1 MSLFPS
7 TLTGRILDDG
17 VTEPPVIEL
26 QGISAG
32 QLATVLTAYTP
43 QTEHTAHTAAIG
55 VNAAAIAA
63 LQGQVAALPAAPD
76 LTPYALASDLAA
88 AEGSILANASGLV
101 AVNTSLTQG
110 LATKAN
116 QSALDALQ
124 VEVDGKSTPASV
136 DLKLA
141 NHPTTAAM
149 NSSIASANNATLA
162 TVAATYALKSVVD
175 QLALDVAARQT
186 AAEVS
191 QAIATALLPMASTS
205 DLTAAVALR
214 TTPADVSQ
222 LIATALLPYVQQ
234 TALDAA
240 LALQDG
246 RLDAAEALI
255 AALQAAGYQTSGDLA
270 TALLGYVT
278 QGAYDAGQ
286 ALQDSRLDAADA
298 AILALQNA
306 GPYATSGDLTSLQ
319 VSLQSAIDGLLAEIA
334 TLGGATNLVN
344 APAWQGEITFDLLAG
359 TNQVRNLHAVA
370 PLSIQLAND
379 NWTLSFSVDSYSTA
393 QTDALLL
400 PKASEAWVTT
410 QLGGYYTIQGTDDA
424 ITAALTNHFTRA
436 EATANLVA
444 GITECKDY
452 TDTSLLDYSDT
463 AQMIQAIA
471 DALVPFGTI
480 VQRDAAI
487 AAALAA
493 YYTSA
498 QTDSAIAA
506 GLATIDLSP
515 YWTIAQV
522 QAAITAALV
531 PVTLSNGQSW
541 TGGPTFN
548 LLRGSNVL
556 RNLSVAGAL
565 TATFQNLDDTILI
578 ESDSYA
584 RSETY
589 TQLETGAAITAALDA
604 LNLSQY
610 RTEAQVLALI
620 AGELVPYWD
629 QSEVSSFVAGE
640 LSNYATNSSVSSS
653 ISSALSSYDSSSQV
667 DNKIITA
674 LLDFYTR
681 AETDQAIA
689 DAVSGGT
696 DLSAYYTSAQT
707 DQEIADAIAGLV
719 GVYVRW
725 TELQAPIINEI
736 NIALLDYDTSAQ
748 VDAKISGAG
757 FLDQTAGD
765 ARYFVRAPGAESGQV
780 FNLIQEQF
788 TPRIVRN
795 LLLEAPLVGDA
806 ILGNQSTLRIRSDSW
821 SKAEADARFLRT
833 NDLGP
838 LDARYFPVAPGAEG
852 SGIYNLIQTQFTP
865 KIIRNLLCQSPLSAQ
880 PILGNGSTLQISC
893 DCWSK
898 GQSDTRYPRIANFNS
913 LGQRVTDLENSPG
926 VDPTADLTVNSLTAT
941 SFVETPQLQSAAGDL
956 QIQNALVTVRKE
968 DGALLASFADGG
980 ISLDRDVT
988 VAAASTL
995 NATTADFAQL
1005 LVGSTAASGTFNSS
1019 SSVTANLEV
1028 VSNLRVEAPLVRC
1041 DPAAA
1046 ELTIQGG
1053 TNGVLVDNALRVNG
1067 ALAPEA
1073 SLPFLT
1079 LSGGSSGVQVL
1090 SPLLEQIAVGASGE
1104 TVGMVIRNASPTGAA
1119 SLLLDSNNQNGVAE
1133 LVVLSGGGVQIN
1145 SFQQFISFNNT
1156 SGLANMA
1163 IEPNIGG
1170 SNDGEVIFGYGS
1182 VNLSDRALKENVRAI
1197 PEEELQQTFDAVE
1210 PQLFDRIDGGKEQ
1223 IGFVAQDV
1231 QASGKLGATM
1241 CKTKSLDGREL
1252 MALDYQ
1258 KLSVVLWGIV
1268 KKLQRR
1274 VEKLER
1280 KKGRKDD
1287 SE

>member
-1 MSLFPS
+1 M
-7 TLTGRILDDG
+7 
-17 VTEPPVIEL
+17 
-26 QGISAG
+26 
-32 QLATVLTAYTP
+32 
-43 QTEHTAHTAAIG
+43 
-55 VNAAAIAA
+55 
-63 LQGQVAALPAAPD
+63 
-76 LTPYALASDLAA
+76 
-88 AEGSILANASGLV
+88 
-101 AVNTSLTQG
+101 
-110 LATKAN
+110 
-116 QSALDALQ
+116 
-124 VEVDGKSTPASV
+124 
-136 DLKLA
+136 
-141 NHPTTAAM
+141 
-149 NSSIASANNATLA
+149 
-162 TVAATYALKSVVD
+162 
-175 QLALDVAARQT
+175 
-186 AAEVS
+186 
-191 QAIATALLPMASTS
+191 
-205 DLTAAVALR
+205 
-214 TTPADVSQ
+214 
-222 LIATALLPYVQQ
+222 
-234 TALDAA
+234 
-240 LALQDG
+240 
-246 RLDAAEALI
+246 
-255 AALQAAGYQTSGDLA
+255 
-270 TALLGYVT
+270 
-278 QGAYDAGQ
+278 
-286 ALQDSRLDAADA
+286 
-298 AILALQNA
+298 
-306 GPYATSGDLTSLQ
+306 
-319 VSLQSAIDGLLAEIA
+319 LAEIA

-359 TNQVRNLHAVA
+359 TNQIRNLHAVA
-370 PLSIQLAND
+370 PLSIALAND
-379 NWTLSFSVDSYSTA
+379 NWTLSFACDAYSKA
-393 QTDALLL
+393 EADALLL
-400 PKASEAWVTT
+400 PKASESWVLAT
-410 QLGGYYTIQGTDDA
+410 LGNYYTVQEANDA
-424 ITAALTNHFTRA
+424 ITAALSNYFTQA
-436 EATANLVA
+436 EVTFNLVA
-444 GITECKDY
+444 AVTESKDY
-452 TDTSLLDYSDT
+452 TDAQLASYSDT
-463 AQMIQAIA
+463 AQMNQAIA
-471 DALVPFGTI
+471 DALVPYGTI

-487 AAALAA
+487 AAALAS

-515 YWTIAQV
+515 YWTIPQV

-548 LLRGSNVL
+548 LLKGTNVL

-589 TQLETGAAITAALDA
+589 TQIETGAAITAVLDA

-640 LSNYATNSSVSSS
+640 LSNYQTSSQVSSA
-653 ISSALSSYDSSSQV
+653 ISSALSSYDNSSQV

-689 DAVSGGT
+689 NAVTAGT

-765 ARYFVRAPGAESGQV
+765 ARYLVRAPGAESGQIW
-780 FNLIQEQF
+780 NLVQEQF

-852 SGIYNLIQTQFTP
+852 SGIFNLIQTQFTP
-865 KIIRNLLCQSPLSAQ
+865 KIIRNLLCQSPLSCQ

-898 GQSDTRYPRIANFNS
+898 GQSDTRYPLIANFNS

-926 VDPTADLTVNSLTAT
+926 VDPSADLAVNSLTAT
-941 SFVETPQLQSAAGDL
+941 SFVDTPELRSSAGDL
-956 QIQNALVTVRKE
+956 QVQNALVTVRKE

-988 VAAASTL
+988 VGAASTL

-1028 VSNLRVEAPLVRC
+1028 VSNLRVEAPLMRC
-1041 DPAAA
+1041 DPAAS

-1053 TNGVLVDNALRVNG
+1053 TNGVLVDDTLLVNG
-1067 ALAPEA
+1067 AIAPEA

-1090 SPLLEQIAVGASGE
+1090 SPVLEQLAVGDPGE
-1104 TVGMVIRNASPTGAA
+1104 TVGMVIRNASSTGAA

-1156 SGLANMA
+1156 SGLANLA

-1170 SNDGEVIFGYGS
+1170 SNDGEVIFGYGFA
-1182 VNLSDRALKENVRAI
+1182 NLSDRALKENIRTI
-1197 PEEELQQTFDAVE
+1197 PDEELQQTFDRVE
-1210 PQLFDRIDGGKEQ
+1210 PQLYDRIGGGKEQ
-1223 IGFVAQDV
+1223 IGFMAQDV

-1241 CKTKSLDGREL
+1241 CKSKNLDGRDL
-1252 MALDYQ
+1252 LALDYQ
-1258 KLSVVLWGIV
+1258 KLSVVLWGVV
-1268 KKLQRR
+1268 KKLQKR
-1274 VEKLER
+1274 VEKLE
-1280 KKGRKDD
+1280 KKKSHKGD
-1287 SE
+1287 SD